1 VNESPRVTNTIEV
14 IDKNGEVLFLELSGS
29 LKRLLK
35 SSFKCNGSGLGALE
49 RVVELKMWISECIS
63 YVWNGQP
70 SKEGWE
76 PLLQAM

>member
-49 RVVELKMWISECIS
+49 RVVELKM
-63 YVWNGQP
+63 
-70 SKEGWE
+70 
-76 PLLQAM
+76 